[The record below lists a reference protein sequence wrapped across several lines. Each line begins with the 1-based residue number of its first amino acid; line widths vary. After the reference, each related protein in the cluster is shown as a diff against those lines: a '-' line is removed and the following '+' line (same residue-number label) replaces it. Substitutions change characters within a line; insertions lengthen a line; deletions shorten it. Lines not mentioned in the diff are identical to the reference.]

1 MPEKI
6 DLSFNAP
13 GYINPGGVDSYIN
26 SASKNEENITKA
38 IQGVADEQ
46 YNRDVLN
53 EKLKQIAIENSRYDE
68 AKRVSDASGDLLL
81 NALKTNGIM
90 PSNVYDA
97 IMSYPDS
104 SIRSYV
110 ARQYAPA
117 VVQDYY
123 NKLAHDRQKEL
134 LSLTNIY
141 SRDQLRLASALNQA
155 NNGTVLGTPANN
167 GVLPNGTGKV
177 DEGNTVY
184 LPGNLSTVNITG
196 TDEKKN

>member
-6 DLSFNAP
+6 DLSFNVP

-53 EKLKQIAIENSRYDE
+53 EKLKQIAIENNRYDE
-68 AKRVSDASGDLLL
+68 AKRVSDASGQHLL
-81 NALKTNGIM
+81 NALRPIM
-90 PSNVYDA
+90 PESTANYLSGLPADEQ
-97 IMSYPDS
+97 SYTLRQIAPWLVQNQFNKDS
-104 SIRSYV
+104 LANAMEL
-110 ARQYAPA
+110 ARLQGGIQSQYATL
-117 VVQDYY
+117 
-123 NKLAHDRQKEL
+123 LAR
-134 LSLTNIY
+134 
-141 SRDQLRLASALNQA
+141 LNQKYG

-196 TDEKKN
+196 TPNN